1 MQKQITFRQYRTMD
15 VFFFSLILVIS
26 EVLITLGATV
36 WFPGEPYTVSLSCAV
51 AAIVMV
57 RWGWWT
63 AVPMAAGSIA
73 FCLIS
78 HASLAQWV
86 IYTAGSMAGLLMV
99 PVLKKKGWESLHGNV
114 LWLLFYGLC
123 VALLMQ
129 LGRAAA
135 ALVLG
140 NNLQVCA
147 GFFTTDVLSTLF
159 AVLLV
164 WIARRLDG
172 MLEEQRHYL
181 KRIQEEKDK
190 QGY

>member
-15 VFFFSLILVIS
+15 LFFFSLILVIS

-57 RWGWWT
+57 RWGWWA
-63 AVPMAAGSIA
+63 AVPMAAGSIS
-73 FCLIS
+73 FCLVS
-78 HASLAQWV
+78 HAAPVQWI
-86 IYTAGSMAGLLMV
+86 IYLAGSMAGLAMV

-114 LWLLFYGLC
+114 LWLLGYGLC
-123 VALLMQ
+123 TALLMQ
-129 LGRAAA
+129 LGRAVV

-147 GFFTTDVLSTLF
+147 GFFTTDILSTLF
-159 AVLLV
+159 SVLLV
-164 WIARRLDG
+164 WIAKRLDG

-181 KRIQEEKDK
+181 KRIQEENK

>member
-15 VFFFSLILVIS
+15 LFFFSLILVIS

-57 RWGWWT
+57 RWGWWA

-73 FCLIS
+73 FCLVS
-78 HASLAQWV
+78 HAAPVQWI
-86 IYTAGSMAGLLMV
+86 IYLAGSMAGLAMV
-99 PVLKKKGWESLHGNV
+99 PVLKRKGWESLHGNV
-114 LWLLFYGLC
+114 LWLLGYGLC

-129 LGRAAA
+129 LGRAAV
-135 ALVLG
+135 ALALG

-147 GFFTTDVLSTLF
+147 GFFTTDILSTLF
-159 AVLLV
+159 SVLLV
-164 WIARRLDG
+164 WIAKRLDG

-181 KRIQEEKDK
+181 KRIQEENK

>member
-1 MQKQITFRQYRTMD
+1 MD
-15 VFFFSLILVIS
+15 LFFFSLILVIS

-57 RWGWWT
+57 RWGWWA
-63 AVPMAAGSIA
+63 AVPMAAGSIS
-73 FCLIS
+73 FCLVS
-78 HASLAQWV
+78 HAAPVQWI
-86 IYTAGSMAGLLMV
+86 IYLAGSMAGLAMV

-114 LWLLFYGLC
+114 LWLLGYGLC
-123 VALLMQ
+123 TALLMQ
-129 LGRAAA
+129 LGRAVV

-147 GFFTTDVLSTLF
+147 GFFTTDILSTLF
-159 AVLLV
+159 SVLLV
-164 WIARRLDG
+164 WIAKRLDG

-181 KRIQEEKDK
+181 KRIQEENK